1 MIRTLRYYL
10 ESGTDPYKNLAL
22 EKYLTETAQEGV
34 CTLYLWQNRHTV
46 VIGRNQ
52 NAWQE
57 CRTTELAKDGGHL
70 ARRLS
75 GGGAVYHD
83 MGNLNFTFCV
93 RTQDYDL
100 RRQQRVIVEA
110 CRLLGIPAEIS
121 GRNDVLTDGRKF
133 SGNSFYS
140 HDGCSFHNGTLLL
153 NVDMANLGK
162 YLNPS
167 KAKLESKGVPSVRS
181 RVVNLC
187 EQKPELSVE
196 MMEKAMIAAF
206 ETVYGCNAEPLC
218 SADFDQRRL
227 HELWEGFSSWDW
239 NYGKMSPFS
248 FSCSA
253 KFDWGEITL
262 EFAVRDGLC
271 EDVSVYTDAM
281 ETEFVAPLREGLCA
295 CRFAVED
302 LCARVRSLPECGM
315 VAEDLCALL
324 REQDI

>member
-1 MIRTLRYYL
+1 
-10 ESGTDPYKNLAL
+10 
-22 EKYLTETAQEGV
+22 
-34 CTLYLWQNRHTV
+34 
-46 VIGRNQ
+46 
-52 NAWQE
+52 
-57 CRTTELAKDGGHL
+57 
-70 ARRLS
+70 
-75 GGGAVYHD
+75 

-167 KAKLESKGVPSVRS
+167 KAKLESKGVASVRS

-206 ETVYGCNAEPLC
+206 ETVYGCRAEPLC

-239 NYGKMSPFS
+239 NYGKMRPFS

>member
-1 MIRTLRYYL
+1 MT
-10 ESGTDPYKNLAL
+10 TDPSYNLAMEQYVFDCL
-22 EKYLTETAQEGV
+22 PRDRMYFM
-34 CTLYLWQNRHTV
+34 LWQNDNAIIVGKYQNTISEINEEAVRERGIRV
-46 VIGRNQ
+46 V
-52 NAWQE
+52 
-57 CRTTELAKDGGHL
+57 
-70 ARRLS
+70 RRLS

-206 ETVYGCNAEPLC
+206 ETVYGCRAEPLC

-239 NYGKMSPFS
+239 NYGKMRPFS

-295 CRFAVED
+295 CRFAVEN